1 MKVELVKFYV
11 KDDRLQF
18 YTIGTLGGEHF
29 VRDFA
34 KSDERIAIYLGEDE
48 EHVWLLPLFYG
59 HLLDDFNIPKSKDR
73 IIISS
78 VQRFVKDD
86 VVLSEPGDYVT
97 EPFSDMIYEGRSLL
111 E

>member
-18 YTIGTLGGEHF
+18 YTIGTLGGEHS

-34 KSDERIAIYLGEDE
+34 KSDERIAIYLGEDD
-48 EHVWLLPLFYG
+48 EHVWLLPLIYG
-59 HLLDDFNIPKSKDR
+59 HLLDDFNIPKSKNR
-73 IIISS
+73 TIISS

-86 VVLSEPGDYVT
+86 VVLSEPEDYIT
-97 EPFSDMIYEGRSLL
+97 EPYGDMIYKGGDIL

>member
-11 KDDRLQF
+11 KDEALQF
-18 YTIGTLGGEHF
+18 YTSGTLQHQT

-34 KSDERIAIYLGEDE
+34 KSDNRLAIYLGEDE
-48 EHVWLLPLFYG
+48 EHIWLLPLFYG
-59 HLLDDFNIPKSKDR
+59 HVLNDDNTPKSKNR

-86 VVLSEPGDYVT
+86 VVLDEPGDYIT
-97 EPFSDMIYEGRSLL
+97 EPYGDMIYEGRSLL
-111 E
+111 